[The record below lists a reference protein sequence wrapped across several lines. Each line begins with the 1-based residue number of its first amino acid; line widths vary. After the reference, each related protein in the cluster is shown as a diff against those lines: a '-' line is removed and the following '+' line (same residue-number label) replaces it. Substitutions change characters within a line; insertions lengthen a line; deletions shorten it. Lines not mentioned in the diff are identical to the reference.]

1 MHGRSQC
8 GKMDSMLAPETRLRL
23 LLVEDEAKVA
33 GFIAQGLREEGYD
46 LDVAAS
52 AREAEALLGQG
63 GPGYALFIFDWMLP
77 DEDGLVIARRCRA
90 RGLTAPILILTAK
103 DAISDRVTGLDAG
116 ADDYLVKPFAFAEL
130 VARVRA
136 LLRRGQGRVAVLRVA
151 DVEIDMVAHSV
162 RRAGVQVPLTAK
174 EFAVLAYLARH
185 FGRPVSRAE
194 LLEQVWAAGSEG
206 GVTTNLVDAQIARL
220 REKLAV
226 PGSAPLIHT
235 VRRVGYAMAELPLGP
250 EGPVAADA
258 EAPDEK

>member
-1 MHGRSQC
+1 MQGRFLY
-8 GKMDSMLAPETRLRL
+8 GKMASMAASSTRPQL
-23 LLVEDEAKVA
+23 LLVEDETKVA

-52 AREAEALLGQG
+52 AGEAEALLRSR
-63 GPGYALFIFDWMLP
+63 GPEALGYDLLILDWMLP
-77 DEDGLVIARRCRA
+77 DEDGLVLARRCRA
-90 RGLTAPILILTAK
+90 RGLTVPILILTAK

-136 LLRRGQGRVAVLRVA
+136 LLRRGQGRVAMLRIA
-151 DVEIDMVAHSV
+151 DVEIDLVAHTV
-162 RRAGVQVPLTAK
+162 RRAGHVVSLTAK

-194 LLEQVWAAGSEG
+194 LLEQVWAVANDG
-206 GVTTNLVDAQIARL
+206 GVSTNLVDAQITRL

-226 PGSAPLIHT
+226 PGSLPLLHT
-235 VRRVGYAMAELPLGP
+235 VRRVGYAMADSPPGDRIP
-250 EGPVAADA
+250 SGGR
-258 EAPDEK
+258 

>member
-1 MHGRSQC
+1 MAAMS
-8 GKMDSMLAPETRLRL
+8 APQTRPRL

-46 LDVAAS
+46 LDVADCA
-52 AREAEALLGQG
+52 AAADALLLPSG
-63 GPGYALFIFDWMLP
+63 GGEAPDYALLILDWMLP

-90 RGLTAPILILTAK
+90 RGSTVPILVLTAK
-103 DAISDRVTGLDAG
+103 DAISDRVSGLDAG

-136 LLRRGQGRVAVLRVA
+136 LLRRGQGRVALVRVA
-151 DVEIDMVAHSV
+151 DVEIDLVAHTV
-162 RRAGVQVPLTAK
+162 RRAGISIPLTSK

-194 LLEQVWAAGSEG
+194 LLEQVWALGNDG
-206 GVTTNLVDAQIARL
+206 GVATNLVDAQITRL

-235 VRRVGYAMAELPLGP
+235 VRRVGYAMADNPIGDRSSQ
-250 EGPVAADA
+250 GGR
-258 EAPDEK
+258 